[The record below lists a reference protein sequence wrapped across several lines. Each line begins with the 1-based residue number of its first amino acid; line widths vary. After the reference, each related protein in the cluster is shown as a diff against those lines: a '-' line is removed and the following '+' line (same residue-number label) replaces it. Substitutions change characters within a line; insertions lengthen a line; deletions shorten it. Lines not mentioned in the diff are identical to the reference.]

1 MAKYIKAHSELADIS
16 KCLASDVEKLDRM
29 FLSKF
34 PTETVPAHVLKC
46 IQDVKSHLG
55 SALIQCTNAARMLIE
70 AEVDEGLKPKED

>member
-1 MAKYIKAHSELADIS
+1 MAKYIKAHSELASIS
-16 KCLASDVEKLDRM
+16 QCLAHDVEKLDRI
-29 FLSKF
+29 FLGRF